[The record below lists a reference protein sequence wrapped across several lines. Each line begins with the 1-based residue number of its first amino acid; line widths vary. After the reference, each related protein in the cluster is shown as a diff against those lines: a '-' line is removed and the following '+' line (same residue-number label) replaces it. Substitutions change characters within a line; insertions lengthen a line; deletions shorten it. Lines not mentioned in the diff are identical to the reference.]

1 VRLLIAGEEPRD
13 LTLAD
18 AVNRVMGF
26 EDPRDRMK
34 AKILRN
40 REPALDASDV
50 EAIDSWPDFSKGAA

>member
-1 VRLLIAGEEPRD
+1 
-13 LTLAD
+13 
-18 AVNRVMGF
+18 MGF